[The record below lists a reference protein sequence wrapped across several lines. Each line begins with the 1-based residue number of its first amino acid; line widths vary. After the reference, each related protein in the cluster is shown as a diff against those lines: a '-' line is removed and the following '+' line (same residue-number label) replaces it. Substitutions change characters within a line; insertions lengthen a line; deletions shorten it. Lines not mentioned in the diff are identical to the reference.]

1 MATQRC
7 KKKCKQN
14 FTQLFLE
21 QKNTFASFSS
31 KMTKMKNKIKIRD
44 FHEKDQ
50 NEAYRIWKL
59 GMTDDLSDLF
69 KSFYL
74 AKKRVKITLMLLPFF
89 GMVSGLKYGNYIG
102 IVISLLFLLF
112 INFYGMF

>member
-1 MATQRC
+1 
-7 KKKCKQN
+7 
-14 FTQLFLE
+14 
-21 QKNTFASFSS
+21 
-31 KMTKMKNKIKIRD
+31 MTKMKNKIKIRD